1 MRRKARNTSIL
12 IGVVALLGMAAVA
25 ERMREQL
32 QQPTPLLGDRSLR
45 PRVIALE
52 SPGQP
57 ARRFELSQ
65 GAWQMTRPW
74 RVPVDQG
81 AISRL
86 IAVARAPVR
95 FRSVL
100 HGESAPA
107 DAGLSPPVATLA
119 LDQIV
124 LEFGAM
130 DEVRHFRH
138 VRVGKAMA
146 LLDADPAPLL
156 TTAPESWVDLRPLAG
171 LPTVASVDDDGGRW
185 THTAM
190 RQLLALRAQAVLAR
204 EGAPHGVL
212 LRVVDHHNTV
222 WRFAF
227 DAKRGVLAREQP
239 PLDYRLTPAD
249 AAMIAAALRVDP
261 SPID

>member
-1 MRRKARNTSIL
+1 MRRKARNTYIL
-12 IGVVALLGMAAVA
+12 IGVVALLGLAAVA

-32 QQPTPLLGDRSLR
+32 QQPTPLLGDRVLR
-45 PRVIALE
+45 PRVIALQ

-74 RVPVDQG
+74 RVPVDQS
-81 AISRL
+81 AISHL
-86 IAVARAPVR
+86 IGVARAPVR

-100 HGESAPA
+100 HDAQAPA
-107 DAGLSPPVATLA
+107 DAGLSPPMATLE

-146 LLDADPAPLL
+146 LLGTDPAPLL
-156 TTAPESWVDLRPLAG
+156 TAAPETWVDPRPLAG

-190 RQLLALRAQAVLAR
+190 RQLLALRAEAVSAR
-204 EGAPHGVL
+204 EGAARGVA
-212 LRVVDHHNTV
+212 LRVIDHHDSA
-222 WRFAF
+222 WRYVF
-227 DAKRGVLAREQP
+227 DAERGVLSREQP
-239 PLDYRLTPAD
+239 PLDYRLSAAD

-261 SPID
+261 TPD